1 MSDLD
6 EFLDL
11 VGTGK
16 QPLSKEVID
25 ELFSFMAFITIQEKP
40 IIIGAKYNPSLLIDL
55 YKRWENERRRS
66 IR

>member
-6 EFLDL
+6 EFFDL

-16 QPLSKEVID
+16 ELNEETRD
-25 ELFSFMAFITIQEKP
+25 ELFSFMAFITTQETP
-40 IIIGAKYNPSLLIDL
+40 IIIGAKYNPSPLLDF
-55 YKRWENERRRS
+55 YKRWKNERRRRS

>member
-1 MSDLD
+1 MNDLD

-25 ELFSFMAFITIQEKP
+25 ELFSFMAFMTIQRNP
-40 IIIGAKYNPSLLIDL
+40 IIIGAKYNPSPLIDL
-55 YKRWENERRRS
+55 YKRWKNERR
-66 IR
+66 

>member
-16 QPLSKEVID
+16 ELSEETRD
-25 ELFSFMAFITIQEKP
+25 ELFSFMAFITTQDP
-40 IIIGAKYNPSLLIDL
+40 IIIGAKYNPSPLLNH
-55 YKRWENERRRS
+55 YKRWKNERQR